1 MRPAPANEPMAVEQS
16 VLLADFARTCKA
28 AARAVSLYPGTHPTI
43 ATSLSRLVASTGRL
57 ARAGSV
63 KFVVQRDLLT
73 IDGRS
78 PLRPDASIGELATL
92 LHERLI
98 GRLTIQPQ
106 ADAEDWRALLLL
118 LARAP
123 DGLRAEGGIGK
134 AWTLT
139 GRAHFEIDE
148 IDYAE
153 VLRERGG
160 GDDADWDRIIEYCL
174 RGETGT
180 LDERAIAS
188 LLEALGDPERFA
200 KLLEQLQEATGPDT
214 TKVAA
219 RVAALLRLMRTA
231 IEAARTRGQ
240 EEVDRAI
247 ETIAAACA
255 SLTPDTMLAILERRT
270 GANQEDASLVSTVV
284 ERMKDGTIATFMA
297 RAVTTER
304 GASERLAHALE
315 SLAPAPERKGHIVE
329 LAKAEAMRGEL
340 GADPGFERLWE
351 NVTNTVMSY
360 SLVSYSDE
368 SYVSA
373 QYAKELS
380 GTKQQAIE
388 VERIADDP
396 PDRVQA
402 WTATVSEPALDQ
414 LDLALLLDLLRIEDQ
429 LAQWEPLATIAA
441 AEIER
446 RALIGDIIGAR
457 ALLEMLVRETRGD
470 GRAELSAASSRL
482 LDRLAGGPLAR
493 HVALHFRTISD
504 AESDQFTQVCQLIGP
519 NLVRALADAL
529 TREESGIAIRRL
541 GALLLSFGAAGRR
554 SVEQLKNSPNP
565 AVRRTAIALLRRA
578 GGQEALLELASMLG
592 DTDIEV
598 QRESIH
604 AIVEI
609 GNANAFS
616 ILHRLLL
623 EADTPRETAL
633 RELLNLR
640 DEKAVP
646 LFSYVLTRGEPQ
658 GKLVAIH
665 ISMIEALGTMKQRP
679 ESIRALQQVLL
690 RGKWWAPFRTSTQRQ
705 AAAASL
711 RRLGT
716 PEALGVLEAAVT
728 SGGRAVRRI
737 ARAQVAAFPRREK
750 SRT

>member
-1 MRPAPANEPMAVEQS
+1 MPPHTDPMPIEQS
-16 VLLADFARTCKA
+16 ALLADFARTCKA
-28 AARAVSLYPGTHPTI
+28 AARAVSLYPGTHPAI
-43 ATSLSRLVASTGRL
+43 ATSLSRLVASTARL

-63 KFVVQRDLLT
+63 KFAVQRDLLS
-73 IDGRS
+73 IDGQA

-98 GRLTIQPQ
+98 GRLTVQPQ

-118 LARAP
+118 LARTP
-123 DGLRAEGGIGK
+123 DDLRAEGGIGK

-139 GRAHFEIDE
+139 GRTHFAIDE

-160 GDDADWDRIIEYCL
+160 GDEADWDRIIEYCL
-174 RGETGT
+174 RGETGA
-180 LDERAIAS
+180 LDDRVIAS
-188 LLEALGDPERFA
+188 LLEALGDPARFA
-200 KLLEQLQEATGPDT
+200 KLLEQVQEATGPDT
-214 TKVAA
+214 TKIAA
-219 RVAALLRLMRTA
+219 RVAALLRLMRSA

-247 ETIAAACA
+247 GTIADACA
-255 SLTPDTMLAILERRT
+255 SLTPDTMLAVLERRKGT
-270 GANQEDASLVSTVV
+270 NQEDASLVSTVV
-284 ERMKDGTIATFMA
+284 ERMTDGAIATFMA
-297 RAVTTER
+297 RAVTAER
-304 GASERLAHALE
+304 GATDRLARALE
-315 SLAPAPERKGHIVE
+315 SLAPSKERTGHILE
-329 LAKAEAMRGEL
+329 LAKAETMEGEL

-360 SLVSYSDE
+360 SLVAYSDE
-368 SYVSA
+368 PYVSA

-380 GTKQQAIE
+380 GANQQAIE
-388 VERIADDP
+388 VERVSDDP
-396 PDRVQA
+396 PERVHT
-402 WTATVSEPALDQ
+402 WTATVSEAAIDQ
-414 LDLALLLDLLRIEDQ
+414 LDLELLLDLLRIEDE
-429 LAQWEPLATIAA
+429 LARWEPIASIAA
-441 AEIER
+441 SEIER

-457 ALLEMLVRETRGD
+457 NLLEALVRETRGD
-470 GRAELSAASSRL
+470 GRPALGAIVAKL
-482 LDRLAGGPLAR
+482 LDRLAAGPLAR

-504 AESDQFTQVCQLIGP
+504 GEVDQFTHVGQLIGP

-529 TREESGIAIRRL
+529 AREESRIAIRRL
-541 GALLLSFGAAGRR
+541 GELLLSFGAAGRR

-592 DTDIEV
+592 DTDTEV

-604 AIVEI
+604 AIVDI
-609 GNANAFS
+609 GTANAFG

-633 RELLNLR
+633 RELMTLR

-646 LFSYVLTRGEPQ
+646 LFSYVLTRGEPR

-665 ISMIEALGTMKQRP
+665 ISMIEALGTMKPRS

-690 RGKWWAPFRTSTQRQ
+690 RGKWWAPFRTATQRQ

-716 PEALGVLEAAVT
+716 PEALAVLEAAVT

-737 ARAQVAAFPRREK
+737 ARPQLAGVPRREK
-750 SRT
+750 SRS